1 MRKKILLSGIAGL
14 FMMVSPFSK
23 IQAQAPVAE
32 KSEVSVSEVQ
42 ESLDYLSSD
51 ELEGRETGTSGLET
65 AAQYIEQQFSKAGLQ
80 PYFETYRDRKINY
93 SF

>member
-51 ELEGRETGTSGLET
+51 ELEGRETGT
-65 AAQYIEQQFSKAGLQ
+65 
-80 PYFETYRDRKINY
+80 
-93 SF
+93 